1 MRCHSALHRY
11 EIVGIMDPWRQPGV
25 VNLRAL
31 LCPTVMKGREQK
43 GEGKRRRRNRN
54 AVLIERR
61 RSYSE
66 GLTAIILI
74 NRMEA
79 RIGSMSR
86 NTWL

>member
-1 MRCHSALHRY
+1 MIY
-11 EIVGIMDPWRQPGV
+11 VVGIMDLLRQPGV

-31 LCPTVMKGREQK
+31 LCPAVMKGREQK
-43 GEGKRRRRNRN
+43 GEGKRRGRNWN

-74 NRMEA
+74 NRIEG

>member
-1 MRCHSALHRY
+1 
-11 EIVGIMDPWRQPGV
+11 MDPLKKPGM

-31 LCPTVMKGREQK
+31 LCLAMMMGRAQK
-43 GEGKRRRRNRN
+43 GEGKRRRRYWN

-66 GLTAIILI
+66 GLTDVILI
-74 NRMEA
+74 NRMEG
-79 RIGSMSR
+79 RIGSMSW

>member
-1 MRCHSALHRY
+1 
-11 EIVGIMDPWRQPGV
+11 MDPLKQPGV

-31 LCPTVMKGREQK
+31 LCPAMMKGREQK
-43 GEGKRRRRNRN
+43 GEGKRWRRYWN

-74 NRMEA
+74 NRMEG
-79 RIGSMSR
+79 RIGSMSW